1 MSRSRRFLSGFAV
14 AFGIGLAFLAGWV
27 QLPYYS
33 LGPGPA
39 REVQPLISVS
49 GHQEFPSQ
57 GS

>member
-1 MSRSRRFLSGFAV
+1 MSRTRRFLSGFAV

-39 REVQPLISVS
+39 REVQPLIIM
-49 GHQEFPSQ
+49 
-57 GS
+57 